1 MRIYP
6 IKIRNKWNEWHTSV
20 LIFVF
25 FLPFEPTET
34 RKLLCKLNWAH
45 VPVTNSHVRPA
56 TCQHKVIFVLLN
68 YSQCKL
74 MRCLGLSCFH
84 KRNSQIICVICFG
97 DFFGAYFMAVV
108 DFRYLLNDRFVY
120 ERNILLI

>member
-1 MRIYP
+1 M
-6 IKIRNKWNEWHTSV
+6 NGTHQFLSSS
-20 LIFVF
+20 F
-25 FLPFEPTET
+25 FFPSNQRKT

-97 DFFGAYFMAVV
+97 EFFFCSFHGGGGFSLFIERPVRVREKYFAHLNG
-108 DFRYLLNDRFVY
+108 LLHR
-120 ERNILLI
+120 L